1 MAKRA
6 PILAQDY
13 NPVGARL
20 QKALAPIEEERP
32 APQVQREIQVPI
44 KKEDPAPKTDKV
56 VTSSQFLKTPPP
68 QPVERKPAVIQR
80 QEAAI
85 PDAPQ
90 AKEMMASSLRCRC
103 TDNERKKW
111 HDFAKDVTGEHNQFS
126 HVFRAMLLILENSN
140 DHLMK
145 LLPEMKSLKVPA
157 KHDALAITL
166 YEQKLSQILWDAIKG
181 AGRPRG

>member
-6 PILAQDY
+6 PILSQDY

-20 QKALAPIEEERP
+20 QKALAPIEEEKS
-32 APQVQREIQVPI
+32 APQAPREVQVPT
-44 KKEDPAPKTDKV
+44 KKEEPIINDKV
-56 VTSSQFLKTPPP
+56 VTSNQFLKAPP
-68 QPVERKPAVIQR
+68 QPAQRKPMVTPR
-80 QEAAI
+80 QESPI
-85 PDAPQ
+85 VDAPQ

-126 HVFRAMLLILENSN
+126 HVFRAMLLILENST

-157 KHDALAITL
+157 KHDSLAITL

>member
-1 MAKRA
+1 
-6 PILAQDY
+6 
-13 NPVGARL
+13 
-20 QKALAPIEEERP
+20 
-32 APQVQREIQVPI
+32 
-44 KKEDPAPKTDKV
+44 
-56 VTSSQFLKTPPP
+56 
-68 QPVERKPAVIQR
+68 
-80 QEAAI
+80 
-85 PDAPQ
+85 
-90 AKEMMASSLRCRC
+90 MMASSLRCRC